1 MQKKIFVNQPLFDN
15 TEINAIQK
23 IIQNGLLS
31 SSNINGGEFVQKFEK
46 QILNNSLGPALGM
59 DILRDNLLPIGIP
72 IVIQQ

>member
-46 QILNNSLGPALGM
+46 QIQKSGSG
-59 DILRDNLLPIGIP
+59 
-72 IVIQQ
+72 